1 MVESMHRMTQKIDS
15 KTAFKIA
22 NRFIL
27 ERMRDRFSA
36 ASLKR
41 VIFPTREVWIVSVV
55 LTYPKK
61 GIVGK
66 VGAIAVDGETG
77 EIVGWTPIEE
87 MEAVAKDFMKGKK
100 RSSKLHFH
108 KFKRIWDFCNNLAIV
123 IERS

>member
-77 EIVGWTPIEE
+77 EIVGWTE
-87 MEAVAKDFMKGKK
+87 GQKK
-100 RSSKLHFH
+100 ELEIAFS
-108 KFKRIWDFCNNLAIV
+108 
-123 IERS
+123 